1 MLIQFWGALIPRPIF
16 MLSRF
21 YLPIAFALITG
32 LALGAAPQT
41 AKKTSSTQ
49 KATTQTRIPTHIS
62 ASRTAARQPAARQ
75 VTSPQTAPPQA
86 TSRKSLARKPAAPQ
100 YGYRQ
105 SGPTPDRYKE
115 IQGSLISKGYLQGEP
130 TGVWDQ
136 NSADAMKKFQT
147 DQKMEP
153 TGKITAKSLITLG
166 LGPRD
171 ESAPTTSK

>member
-1 MLIQFWGALIPRPIF
+1 MPSQFHVV
-16 MLSRF
+16 
-21 YLPIAFALITG
+21 IAFGTIAGFQAL
-32 LALGAAPQT
+32 AAPQVATKST
-41 AKKTSSTQ
+41 APRKPV
-49 KATTQTRIPTHIS
+49 TTQARIPTHIS
-62 ASRTAARQPAARQ
+62 ASRTAARQPAAKQ
-75 VTSPQTAPPQA
+75 QPATQT
-86 TSRKSLARKPAAPQ
+86 TSRKPVTRKPAAAPQ

-147 DQKMEP
+147 DQKLEP